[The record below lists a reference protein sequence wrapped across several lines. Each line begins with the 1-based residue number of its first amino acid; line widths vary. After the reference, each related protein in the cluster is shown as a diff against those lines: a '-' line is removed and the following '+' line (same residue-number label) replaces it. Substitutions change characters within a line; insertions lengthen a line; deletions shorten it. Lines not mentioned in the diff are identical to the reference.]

1 MALPVV
7 IEMHEEETPVS
18 RANRLSA
25 ANGFSSFGRFLEMTS
40 ISLSGLSRGN
50 EECLAKLAWWSG
62 AAQVAL
68 ARYASKTESRKGT
81 WRIGDATFGKE
92 SRSGSRFRYCPQCVV
107 EDLETANG
115 RPVSRPYVR
124 PSWMCRAV
132 LNCTAHRRPILEFPF
147 ASRKTNDFCQFVASN
162 LVRIRAQSSEP
173 CSDISMEM
181 DGYITSRIRGVSA
194 EPYLDRFEAFVAND
208 FCNHMGRFLKS
219 HAVGFPFVPDELRA
233 ASARE
238 IGFHVV
244 RKGESEIR
252 NVIESVIHR
261 KQPTGTARF
270 SFGALGRWLRSN
282 TKREEYW
289 ELVELFQ
296 DVAER
301 NLPYGPGDVCLVPVR
316 RRYLHSVHSAAQEYG
331 LFEERIVEL
340 LRTAGLIGKPS
351 KGHSSIYFDA
361 AQAHPVLLAA
371 TQTLTSQEARG
382 ELGVSQG
389 VIVKLLESGLLP
401 RVEERTSIRGYSRI
415 RVQDL
420 REFQQRIF
428 KSVVVGDTSGDMLS
442 IANVCRATLLE
453 TPDVLSALICGCLQN
468 VSAPSDHKYRIDR
481 LLFNREEVVRHFL
494 NPRRVLGEIDGSK
507 ILKQRDAA
515 TYLKV
520 KTATVPYLMAQGL
533 LESQVVANPV
543 IRRKQSVVS
552 VTALDA
558 FMEEFI
564 PVSEVAAQYETHT
577 NVVLEALQKQGI
589 VPIYDDC
596 GTQVSRFIRRSEL
609 VEVSLDIRKRPKR
622 NRRRYARPA

>member
-1 MALPVV
+1 MTLPVL

-18 RANRLSA
+18 RANRLSS
-25 ANGFSSFGRFLEMTS
+25 ANGFSSFSRFLEMTS
-40 ISLSGLSRGN
+40 ISLSGLSTGN
-50 EECLAKLAWWSG
+50 EECIAKLAWWSG
-62 AAQVAL
+62 ADHVTL
-68 ARYASKTESRKGT
+68 ARYASRTESRKGT

-92 SRSGSRFRYCPQCVV
+92 SRPGSRFRYCPQCVV
-107 EDLETANG
+107 EDLETAEG

-132 LNCTAHRRPILEFPF
+132 LNCTAHCRPILEFPF
-147 ASRKTNDFCQFVASN
+147 ASRKTSDFCQFVASN
-162 LVRIRAQSSEP
+162 LERIRAQSSEP
-173 CSDISMEM
+173 CGDIPMEM
-181 DGYITSRIRGVSA
+181 DDYIASRIRGVSA

-208 FCNHMGRFLKS
+208 LCDHLGRFLKS
-219 HAVGFPFVPDELRA
+219 HAVSSPYVPDRLRG

-238 IGFHVV
+238 IGFHVA

-252 NVIESVIHR
+252 AVIASVIRR
-261 KQPTGTARF
+261 KQPKGTARF

-282 TKREEYW
+282 TNREEYL

-301 NLPYGPGDVCLVPVR
+301 NLPYGPGEMCLVPVR
-316 RRYLHSVHSAAQEYG
+316 RRYLHSVHSAGLEYG
-331 LFEERIVEL
+331 LFEERIIEL

-351 KGHSSIYFDA
+351 KAHSSTYFDA
-361 AQAHPVLLAA
+361 AQAHPILLAA
-371 TQTLTSQEARG
+371 TQTLTSQEARRK
-382 ELGVSQG
+382 LGVSQG

-415 RVQDL
+415 RIQDL
-420 REFQQRIF
+420 REFQRRIF
-428 KSVVVGDTSGDMLS
+428 KSVVVGETFGDMLT
-442 IANVCRATLLE
+442 IAKVCRATLLE
-453 TPDVLSALICGCLQN
+453 TPDVLSALIDGSLGK
-468 VSAPSDHKYRIDR
+468 VSAPFDHEYRIDR
-481 LLFNREEVVRHFL
+481 LFFNREEVVRHFL
-494 NPRRVLGEIDGSK
+494 NPRRTLGGMDGSK

-520 KTATVPYLMAQGL
+520 KTATVPYLMAVGL

-543 IRRKQSVVS
+543 IRRKQSVIS

-558 FMEEFI
+558 FMEKFI
-564 PVSEVAAQYETHT
+564 PVSEVAAQHETHT
-577 NVVLEALQKQGI
+577 KVALEALRKQGI

-609 VEVSLDIRKRPKR
+609 AEVSLDIPKRPKR
-622 NRRRYARPA
+622 NRRRSAQPA

>member
-25 ANGFSSFGRFLEMTS
+25 ANGFSSFRRFLEMTS
-40 ISLSGLSRGN
+40 ISLSGLSTGN
-50 EECLAKLAWWSG
+50 EECIAKLAWWSG
-62 AAQVAL
+62 ADHVTL
-68 ARYASKTESRKGT
+68 ARYASRTESRKGT
-81 WRIGDATFGKE
+81 WRIGDAAFGKE
-92 SRSGSRFRYCPQCVV
+92 SRPGSRFRYCPQCVV
-107 EDLETANG
+107 DDLETAKG

-124 PSWMCRAV
+124 PSWECRAV

-147 ASRKTNDFCQFVASN
+147 VSRKTRDFCQFVASN
-162 LVRIRAQSSEP
+162 LERIRGQSSEP
-173 CSDISMEM
+173 CGDISMEM
-181 DGYITSRIRGVSA
+181 DDYIASRIRGSSA
-194 EPYLDRFEAFVAND
+194 EPYLDRFEAFIAND
-208 FCNHMGRFLKS
+208 LCDHLGRFLKS
-219 HAVGFPFVPDELRA
+219 HALGFPFVPDELRA

-238 IGFHVV
+238 IGFHVA

-261 KQPTGTARF
+261 TQPNGTARF
-270 SFGALGRWLRSN
+270 SFGVLGRWLRSN
-282 TKREEYW
+282 TNREEYL

-340 LRTAGLIGKPS
+340 LRTAGLIGKLS
-351 KGHSSIYFDA
+351 KGHSIYFDA

-371 TQTLTSQEARG
+371 TQTLTSQEARR

-389 VIVKLLESGLLP
+389 VIVKLLDSGLLP

-428 KSVVVGDTSGDMLS
+428 KSVVVADTSGDMLS
-442 IANVCRATLLE
+442 IADVCRVTLLE
-453 TPDVLSALICGCLQN
+453 TPDVLSALIDGCLQN
-468 VSAPSDHKYRIDR
+468 VSAPSDHEYRIDR

-520 KTATVPYLMAQGL
+520 KTATVPYLMALGL

-543 IRRKQSVVS
+543 IRRKQAVVS

-577 NVVLEALQKQGI
+577 NVALEALQKQGI

-609 VEVSLDIRKRPKR
+609 AEVSLDILKRPKR
-622 NRRRYARPA
+622 NRRRSARPA